1 MEFKELT
8 AELEKFKDT
17 EDYKSYIGGLPMT
30 ADRVNTFLETE
41 DGKKYIQPILDKY
54 HSKGLETWKTNNLSK
69 LIDEEIKKKYPD
81 EDPKSLEIKKL
92 QAEFES
98 MKREAARKDLA
109 NKTLKIATEKGLPVE
124 MIDFLIGEDEDATNA
139 NLSTFE
145 KVFNSKLSAGIEAKL
160 KDKSYIP
167 PNSEGDQ
174 LTGVEKAFYDKNPS
188 LKTSN

>member
-17 EDYKSYIGGLPMT
+17 EDFNNYVGGFITP
-30 ADRVNTFLETE
+30 DRVTKYLET
-41 DGKKYIQPILDKY
+41 DSGKQIVRPLIDSNF
-54 HSKGLETWKTNNLSK
+54 SKGLETWKQNNLSK
-69 LIDEEIKKKYPD
+69 LVEEEYKKKFPD
-81 EDPKSLEIKKL
+81 ADPKDTELAKL
-92 QAEFES
+92 KAEFES

-109 NKTLKIATEKGLPVE
+109 NKALKISTEKGLPVE
-124 MIDFLIGEDEDATNA
+124 LIDFLIGEDEDATNA

-188 LKTSN
+188 LKTNN